1 MARKKQSEKPKKNAI
16 PNAYI
21 AGAGIVEEEKITD
34 TLEKNYMPYAM
45 SVIISRA
52 LPEIDGFKPSHR
64 KLLYTMYKMGLL
76 TGGLTKSANVVGQ
89 TMRLNPHGDS
99 AIYET
104 MVRLAR
110 GNEALL
116 HPYVQSK
123 GNFGKAYSKDMAY
136 AASRYTEVK
145 LEPICNELFRDIDK
159 DTVDFVPNYDN
170 TMQEPT
176 LFPATFPTVLVNANV
191 GIAVSMAS
199 SVCPFNLAEVCETT
213 IAVLKN
219 PEHDI
224 LSTLKGPDFP
234 GGGFLFYNETELQK
248 IYDTG
253 RGSVTVR
260 AKWNYN
266 KQDNCLEVTE
276 IPYSTTIEAIKDK
289 IVDCIK
295 QGKLREVSYVRDET
309 DIDGL
314 KIAIDLKRGSDPEKV
329 MQKLFRMTPLQDN
342 YSCNFNI
349 LVGGA
354 PRVMGVREILEEWSA
369 FRLECV
375 RRRLVFDLQKK
386 QEKLH
391 LLLGLEKIL
400 LDIDKAIRIVRET
413 VEEADVVPNL
423 MIGFGIDE
431 IQAEY
436 VAEIKL
442 RHLNRE
448 YILKRT
454 QEIDQLKQEIAELEE
469 TIADPKKMKKII
481 IAELKE
487 TAKKYGQPR
496 KTLFYYASDIEEE
509 PDEEDIPDYP
519 VHLFLSQSG
528 YFKKITPASLRMSS
542 EQKLKEEDQIVCH
555 LETTN
560 CIELLFFTNQQQV
573 YKTRAS
579 DFTETK
585 ASVMGD
591 YIPAK
596 LGFADGEFVVQ
607 MIATADYQGDLLFVF
622 ANGKAARV
630 PMSAYATKTNRKKL
644 QKAYSDR
651 SPLVQILQIPSGEES
666 CSVFFRTDGNRAVLA
681 DTALISAKSTR
692 DTQGVQVV
700 TLKAKHLVCEARVLN
715 EEECKIVSSVRSSI
729 DSAKDAL
736 TAKVCYLSEFLG
748 GDCVTEGDYP
758 AWEYRKESKLR
769 DIMVDSYK
777 ELFGDGPEVKA
788 IHAGLECGLFYE
800 KIEGLDAVS
809 FGPTMKDIHTTEEV
823 LSISSTARMWDYLVK
838 VLENI
843 KA

>member
-1 MARKKQSEKPKKNAI
+1 MARKKQSEKPKKNTI

-234 GGGFLFYNETELQK
+234 GGGFLFYNEAELQK

-509 PDEEDIPDYP
+509 PDEEDVPDYP

-542 EQKLKEEDQIVCH
+542 EQKLKEEDQIICH

-560 CIELLFFTNQQQV
+560 RIELLFFTNQQQV
-573 YKTRAS
+573 YKTKAS

-651 SPLVQILQIPSGEES
+651 SPLVQILQIPSGEKS

-692 DTQGVQVV
+692 DTQGVQIV

-715 EEECKIVSSVRSSI
+715 EEECVALKKYRVKTIPATGGM
-729 DSAKDAL
+729 AKDL
-736 TAKVCYLSEFLG
+736 PESGQLSL
-748 GDCVTEGDYP
+748 
-758 AWEYRKESKLR
+758 L
-769 DIMVDSYK
+769 
-777 ELFGDGPEVKA
+777 
-788 IHAGLECGLFYE
+788 
-800 KIEGLDAVS
+800 
-809 FGPTMKDIHTTEEV
+809 
-823 LSISSTARMWDYLVK
+823 
-838 VLENI
+838 
-843 KA
+843 